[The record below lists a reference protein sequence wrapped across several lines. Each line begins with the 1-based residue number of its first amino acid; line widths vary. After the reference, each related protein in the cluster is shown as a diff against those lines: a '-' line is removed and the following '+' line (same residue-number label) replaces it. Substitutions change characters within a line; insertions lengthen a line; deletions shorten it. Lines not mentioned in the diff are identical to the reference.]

1 MMDVYI
7 EIKSNPAAEK
17 QTNSL
22 LMLKFNPGDFI
33 FHLVLKSLAQVQVL
47 ERSAVHKTVSLASQQ
62 RVLSVAAPLKSLSSP
77 HETTGALFLEHISC
91 LQAPSQ
97 LFFEYSEALKCYSR
111 PLPGD
116 SGLQQ
121 V

>member
-33 FHLVLKSLAQVQVL
+33 FRLVLKSLAP
-47 ERSAVHKTVSLASQQ
+47 SA
-62 RVLSVAAPLKSLSSP
+62 SVREKHSTQNSISGFSTTSTLCGSSFEIPQFAP
-77 HETTGALFLEHISC
+77 
-91 LQAPSQ
+91 
-97 LFFEYSEALKCYSR
+97 
-111 PLPGD
+111 
-116 SGLQQ
+116 
-121 V
+121 